1 MTTLKEKELYLS
13 NWKDELESFSVQEW
27 ALKLYDL
34 SDLERACSAYLF
46 KNARYQGKYLNGNQN
61 IKLAIQNFSIEE
73 ALKFNDSYNY
83 NRWYKQAL
91 IKWPIPEDKK
101 HINPKLKT
109 NIYYDFNWL
118 SIDVFYKKFKWAD
131 GAEVWNAINNINLMP
146 AREMPKLSNF
156 SNSEDKESIENIK
169 SELSKLMKEVNDPI
183 EDKITEIIDLQES
196 EDYDFDEYQKLENEL
211 LELEERARKVQF
223 DIIDETDLKPR
234 LHWGEN
240 IAVEVYE
247 ESIGGEDRSNS
258 IQIIIDHITTIANS
272 IISPAENAIK
282 YEENEDWL
290 EWFFEELRKYLRSDF
305 DDLNLFPFHNSKN
318 PFLSI
323 EKREDAKHE
332 IPDIV
337 RELLRKQ
344 NEINP
349 KQREKIFEE
358 VEDITEKISGLEKKI
373 YGSKASKDLGALYAK
388 RGILYS
394 QIDDFFS
401 AEKDLNESVFLLPND
416 NTLESI
422 ANNYFNNSLYKEAG
436 DSYSELLKNNDT
448 AEYYFKRGLCY
459 AYQDMYD
466 KSLDDF
472 EKAIQMNYEIQK
484 IKELIS
490 KINEIQSI

>member
-13 NWKDELESFSVQEW
+13 NWKEELESFSVQEW

-34 SDLERACSAYLF
+34 SNLERACSVYLY

-61 IKLAIQNFSIEE
+61 IKLAIQNFSIDE
-73 ALKFNDSYNY
+73 AIKFNDSYNY

-101 HINPKLKT
+101 HINPKLRT

-118 SIDVFYKKFKWAD
+118 SIDVFYKKFTIDYGNQIWHEIESIRSKP
-131 GAEVWNAINNINLMP
+131 IY
-146 AREMPKLSNF
+146 EMPKLSKF
-156 SNSEDKESIENIK
+156 SNSEDKKSIENIK
-169 SELSKLMKEVNDPI
+169 SELSKLMKEINDPI
-183 EDKITEIIDLQES
+183 KNKITEILDLQES
-196 EDYDFDEYQKLENEL
+196 EDYDFYEYQKLENEL
-211 LELEERARKVQF
+211 LELEEKARKVQF

-234 LHWGEN
+234 RYWGEN
-240 IAVEVYE
+240 VDVEVYE

-258 IQIIIDHITTIANS
+258 IQTIIDHITTIANS
-272 IISPAENAIK
+272 ILSPEKNAIT

-305 DDLNLFPFHNSKN
+305 EELNLFPFHNSKN

-323 EKREDAKHE
+323 EKREDAKYE
-332 IPDIV
+332 IPGVV

-349 KQREKIFEE
+349 KERENIFEE
-358 VEDITEKISGLEKKI
+358 VEDLTEKISGLEKKI
-373 YGSKASKDLGALYAK
+373 YGSKASKDLGDLYAK

-394 QIDDFFS
+394 QIDDFYS
-401 AEKDLNESVFLLPND
+401 AENDFNKSVFLFPND

-436 DSYSELLKNNDT
+436 DSYNELLKNNDR

-466 KSLDDF
+466 KSLEDF
-472 EKAIQMNYEIQK
+472 EKAIQMNYEIEK

-490 KINEIQSI
+490 KIKEIQNI